1 MLIQAKF
8 VNATEDKKTLNS
20 AARPLPANKNT
31 SISCTKALT
40 YASKNLQDT
49 NDCAF
54 TEGFQNRLREFI
66 YLIRNS
72 PSPKK

>member
-8 VNATEDKKTLNS
+8 VNTTEDRL
-20 AARPLPANKNT
+20 
-31 SISCTKALT
+31 SILKRVHSQLIKILVSCTKALT
-40 YASKNLQDT
+40 YASKNLKDT

-54 TEGFQNRLREFI
+54 TERFQNRLKAFI